1 MTKKVFIFI
10 IVFIVSYEIYLLY
23 SEPKMKI
30 KIIKQNKINEQE
42 TSPVVNKPFSFIE
55 NTNIETELPNNSEDL
70 LNNDLIDN
78 VDPNMFGKP
87 SEYEKDNIIVWDILD
102 PEPWEKI
109 VYKYN
114 EKYPFNFYI
123 KIKVPSLN
131 DYNNW
136 KNIIPN
142 LDFNPRSGQIIIPSN
157 DEETAL
163 SIANLIIT
171 NFKGDISL
179 DDILNR
185 NLIDISINKAKKYQV
200 VKNKLIE
207 QIMTNLNEKPKKESF
222 NNTNS
227 FTTDL
232 AKKEENYSAY
242 EGIEYSSF

>member
-1 MTKKVFIFI
+1 M
-10 IVFIVSYEIYLLY
+10 SYEIYLLY
-23 SEPKMKI
+23 SEPKMA
-30 KIIKQNKINEQE
+30 IIKKKPKNNIIKTEQE
-42 TSPVVNKPFSFIE
+42 TSSNGNKPFSFI
-55 NTNIETELPNNSEDL
+55 NNSDNNPETSLPNNSEDL
-70 LNNDLIDN
+70 SNNDIIDN

-87 SEYEKDNIIVWDILD
+87 SQYEENNMIVWDIVD
-102 PEPWEKI
+102 PQPWDKV
-109 VYKYN
+109 VYNYN

-142 LDFNPRSGQIIIPSN
+142 LDFNPRSGQIIIPSD

-171 NFKGDISL
+171 NFKGDLSL
-179 DDILNR
+179 EDILSK

-207 QIMTNLNEKPKKESF
+207 QIMTNLHEKPKKESF
-222 NNTNS
+222 NNTTS

-232 AKKEENYSAY
+232 AKKQEGYSAY